1 MTTAATKNTAPIYGV
16 RCRMLDTQQ
25 ELTEWF
31 CTIEARDLHLEAM
44 RAHRGPNRSNP
55 YGVVRSYRRAV
66 EPCRVWS
73 A

>member
-1 MTTAATKNTAPIYGV
+1 MSSNANPIYGV
-16 RCRMLDTQQ
+16 RYRMLDTQQ

-31 CTIEARDLHLEAM
+31 CSIEARDLHLEAT

-55 YGVVRSYRRAV
+55 YGVVRSYRRVA
-66 EPCRVWS
+66 EPTRVWS